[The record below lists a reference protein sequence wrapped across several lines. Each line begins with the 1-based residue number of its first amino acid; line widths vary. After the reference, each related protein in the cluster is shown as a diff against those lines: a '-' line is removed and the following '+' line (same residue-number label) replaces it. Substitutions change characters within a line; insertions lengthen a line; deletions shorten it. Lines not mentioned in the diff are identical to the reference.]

1 MAKYQA
7 DVQTLL
13 RAIGGRENIQAVSHC
28 MTRMRFVLA
37 DPAKADTAAI
47 EAIPAV
53 KGTFTQAGQFQV
65 IIGNDVAI
73 FYNEFTA
80 CAGIEGVSK
89 DAVKAAAQ
97 TNQSLLQRIMGT
109 LGEIFAPI
117 IPALICG
124 GLILGFRNIIGEINF
139 LGGGTQS
146 LADVSQFWA
155 GMYSFLWL
163 IGEAVFHMLPVGIVW
178 SITKKMGT
186 TQILG
191 IILGLTLVSP
201 QLLNG
206 FSVAATA
213 VEDIP
218 VWDFGFVQIQ
228 MIGYQGQVIAA
239 MLAGFVLVYLE
250 KFFKKICPEVV
261 SMIVVPFCSLVPAVL
276 VAHTIVGPI
285 GWQIGD
291 AIASVVYA
299 GLTSNVRWLFAAL
312 FGLLYAPIVM
322 TGLHHMTNA
331 IDSQLVNLYGGT
343 NLWPMIA
350 LSNIAQGSA
359 VLAMS
364 VLQKKNERAQ
374 QVNIPACIS
383 CYLGVTE
390 PALFGVNLKYG
401 FPLVCGMIGSACGAV
416 ISIGTGVEAYSIG
429 VGGLPGILSIK
440 PQFWLNFLI
449 AMLVCIFVVRYVR
462 RWNFLMLIIMIGA
475 AGLLALP
482 LAIGTEQ
489 NGATNWINL
498 GGTSVQPSELV
509 KLALLLILSWYMS
522 RRRFWP
528 WFAFAVFSL
537 LVLML
542 QQDLG
547 TALIYYATTLFL
559 FYASTGNLPLTGL
572 GLVGAGGAAV
582 AGYIMFAHVK
592 KRVAIWR
599 NPWIYYETS
608 GYQIVQMLMAI
619 ASGGLFGVGLGLGA
633 PRVIPVYFTD
643 CIFAVICEQF
653 GVIFG
658 ALVLAMYVILILRGV
673 SIASAARSSFHALL
687 AMGATVML
695 GLQTFI
701 IIGGVLKLIPL
712 TGVTM
717 PFVSYGGTSL
727 VSCMGLIGLI
737 QGVASVNQDDLSYD
751 YEISHTLREEAMMPM
766 TRRLGTPP
774 TGVPVPPTEA
784 PTPLATTMARMS
796 GCPGRALMLFPSAT
810 AMDVKRMATGMF
822 GMMAERR
829 PAAMP
834 NRTISLVG
842 L

>member
-206 FSVAATA
+206 FSVATTA

-449 AMLVCIFVVRYVR
+449 AMLVAVAVPFV
-462 RWNFLMLIIMIGA
+462 
-475 AGLLALP
+475 
-482 LAIGTEQ
+482 
-489 NGATNWINL
+489 
-498 GGTSVQPSELV
+498 
-509 KLALLLILSWYMS
+509 
-522 RRRFWP
+522 
-528 WFAFAVFSL
+528 
-537 LVLML
+537 
-542 QQDLG
+542 
-547 TALIYYATTLFL
+547 
-559 FYASTGNLPLTGL
+559 LTI
-572 GLVGAGGAAV
+572 LVGSRKLSAADRGLSTAAAAPSVAPDAEEQSQAEPPATGAEGVTA
-582 AGYIMFAHVK
+582 
-592 KRVAIWR
+592 
-599 NPWIYYETS
+599 PLS
-608 GYQIVQMLMAI
+608 G
-619 ASGGLFGVGLGLGA
+619 
-633 PRVIPVYFTD
+633 RVIPMEEIPDQVFSQG
-643 CIFAVICEQF
+643 ILGE
-653 GVIFG
+653 GVGIEPTG
-658 ALVLAMYVILILRGV
+658 NVVVAPAD
-673 SIASAARSSFHALL
+673 
-687 AMGATVML
+687 ATVCSVIEDSRHAVGLTLDNGAELLIHVGIDTVSMNGDGFQLHVKEGDRVHL
-695 GLQTFI
+695 GD
-701 IIGGVLKLIPL
+701 KLITFDPEKIKAAGHPTTTAFL
-712 TGVTM
+712 VTD
-717 PFVSYGGTSL
+717 PG
-727 VSCMGLIGLI
+727 
-737 QGVASVNQDDLSYD
+737 DL
-751 YEISHTLREEAMMPM
+751 
-766 TRRLGTPP
+766 
-774 TGVPVPPTEA
+774 A
-784 PTPLATTMARMS
+784 PSFETNVDAQA
-796 GCPGRALMLFPSAT
+796 GRTVVIRF
-810 AMDVKRMATGMF
+810 
-822 GMMAERR
+822 
-829 PAAMP
+829 
-834 NRTISLVG
+834 
-842 L
+842 

>member
-206 FSVAATA
+206 FSVATTA

-449 AMLVCIFVVRYVR
+449 AMLVAVAVPFVLTILVGSRKLSAADRGLSAVSAEPAAPSVVPDAEEQPQAEPP
-462 RWNFLMLIIMIGA
+462 A
-475 AGLLALP
+475 AGAEGVTAP
-482 LAIGTEQ
+482 L
-489 NGATNWINL
+489 
-498 GGTSVQPSELV
+498 
-509 KLALLLILSWYMS
+509 
-522 RRRFWP
+522 
-528 WFAFAVFSL
+528 
-537 LVLML
+537 
-542 QQDLG
+542 
-547 TALIYYATTLFL
+547 
-559 FYASTGNLPLTGL
+559 
-572 GLVGAGGAAV
+572 
-582 AGYIMFAHVK
+582 
-592 KRVAIWR
+592 
-599 NPWIYYETS
+599 S
-608 GYQIVQMLMAI
+608 G
-619 ASGGLFGVGLGLGA
+619 
-633 PRVIPVYFTD
+633 RVIPMEEIPDQVFSQG
-643 CIFAVICEQF
+643 ILGE
-653 GVIFG
+653 GVGIEPTG
-658 ALVLAMYVILILRGV
+658 NVVVAPAD
-673 SIASAARSSFHALL
+673 
-687 AMGATVML
+687 ATVCSVIEDSRHAVGLTLDNGAELLIHVGIDTVSMNGDGFQLHVKEGDRVHL
-695 GLQTFI
+695 GD
-701 IIGGVLKLIPL
+701 KLITFDPEKIKAAGHPTTTAFL
-712 TGVTM
+712 VTD
-717 PFVSYGGTSL
+717 PG
-727 VSCMGLIGLI
+727 
-737 QGVASVNQDDLSYD
+737 DL
-751 YEISHTLREEAMMPM
+751 
-766 TRRLGTPP
+766 
-774 TGVPVPPTEA
+774 A
-784 PTPLATTMARMS
+784 PTFETNVDAQA
-796 GCPGRALMLFPSAT
+796 GRTVVIRF
-810 AMDVKRMATGMF
+810 
-822 GMMAERR
+822 
-829 PAAMP
+829 
-834 NRTISLVG
+834 
-842 L
+842 